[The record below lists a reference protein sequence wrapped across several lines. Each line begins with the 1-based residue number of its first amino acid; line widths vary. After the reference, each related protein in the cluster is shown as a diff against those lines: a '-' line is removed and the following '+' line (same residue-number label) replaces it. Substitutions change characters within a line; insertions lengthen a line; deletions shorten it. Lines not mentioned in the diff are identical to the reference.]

1 MFNTLFNKD
10 SLSTKVIVSGF
21 NDTSNQ
27 TFHVKWNKCD
37 RTLLFLRSRS
47 YPSGIEYLLSQG
59 LSTQQ
64 INQLMSQGLS
74 TYDINQLFNRGI
86 GINDIQHLFAQ
97 GLTSDQMKE
106 IIAKGLTVVDIKNI
120 LLEGQ
125 AKVISQ
131 LMATAVPPCAGQ
143 ISSGESVQNIP
154 IQMPSTDFAL
164 QQQESSV
171 GGAQELCKITVR
183 TSDGNAKEFVLNQE
197 HGNQLSNLCQQVDL
211 SAGTANSGS
220 LSHAQPGFE
229 HFPAH
234 TLRHVDPAQLR
245 KHHTSQHSDTSSS
258 LASDVTSFRSGAS
271 GGGQSNL
278 SASGSTR

>member
-27 TFHVKWNKCD
+27 TFNVKWNKCD

-86 GINDIQHLFAQ
+86 GIDDIQHLFAQ

-106 IIAKGLTVVDIKNI
+106 IIAKGLTVVNIKNI
-120 LLEGQ
+120 LLEG
-125 AKVISQ
+125 
-131 LMATAVPPCAGQ
+131 
-143 ISSGESVQNIP
+143 
-154 IQMPSTDFAL
+154 
-164 QQQESSV
+164 
-171 GGAQELCKITVR
+171 
-183 TSDGNAKEFVLNQE
+183 
-197 HGNQLSNLCQQVDL
+197 
-211 SAGTANSGS
+211 
-220 LSHAQPGFE
+220 
-229 HFPAH
+229 
-234 TLRHVDPAQLR
+234 
-245 KHHTSQHSDTSSS
+245 
-258 LASDVTSFRSGAS
+258 
-271 GGGQSNL
+271 
-278 SASGSTR
+278 